1 MTLSD
6 KAQKGMMMMTS
17 MMKLINALNAL
28 VAALQEIA
36 GEETKAETEKFVE
49 IYTPPELEEP
59 PAQET
64 KTSAEP
70 AAVTLDAVKAVLV
83 EKSRMGF
90 KAEVKAL
97 VKKYGADKISALQES
112 QYAAVLKEAEQI
124 GK

>member
-1 MTLSD
+1 MTP
-6 KAQKGMMMMTS
+6 

-28 VAALQEIA
+28 ITALQEIA
-36 GEETKAETEKFVE
+36 GEETKIEMGQFVE
-49 IYTPPELEEP
+49 IYTPPELEKP

-64 KTSAEP
+64 KVSAEP
-70 AAVTLDAVKAVLV
+70 TTVTLDAVKAVLV

-97 VKKYGADKISALQES
+97 VKKHGADKISALQES

>member
-1 MTLSD
+1 MTP
-6 KAQKGMMMMTS
+6 

-28 VAALQEIA
+28 ITALQEIA
-36 GEETKAETEKFVE
+36 GEETKIEMGQFVE

-59 PAQET
+59 PAHET
-64 KTSAEP
+64 KVSVEP
-70 AAVTLDAVKAVLV
+70 EKVTLDAVKAVLV

>member
-1 MTLSD
+1 
-6 KAQKGMMMMTS
+6 MTS

-28 VAALQEIA
+28 ITALQEIA
-36 GEETKAETEKFVE
+36 GEETKIEMGQFVE

-59 PAQET
+59 TAQET
-64 KTSAEP
+64 KVSAEP
-70 AAVTLDAVKAVLV
+70 TTVTLDAVKAVLV

>member
-1 MTLSD
+1 
-6 KAQKGMMMMTS
+6 MTS
-17 MMKLINALNAL
+17 MMKLINALNTL
-28 VAALQEIA
+28 VTALQEIA
-36 GEETKAETEKFVE
+36 GEETKIETGQFVE

-59 PAQET
+59 AAQET
-64 KTSAEP
+64 KTSV
-70 AAVTLDAVKAVLV
+70 AVTLDAVKAVLV

-97 VKKYGADKISALQES
+97 VKKHGADKISALQES

>member
-1 MTLSD
+1 
-6 KAQKGMMMMTS
+6 MTS

-36 GEETKAETEKFVE
+36 GEETKIEMGQFVE

-59 PAQET
+59 PVQET

-70 AAVTLDAVKAVLV
+70 TTVTLDAVKAVLV

-97 VKKYGADKISALQES
+97 VKKHGADKISALQES

>member
-1 MTLSD
+1 MTP
-6 KAQKGMMMMTS
+6 

-28 VAALQEIA
+28 ITALQEIA

-59 PAQET
+59 AAQLTET
-64 KTSAEP
+64 KTSAGP
-70 AAVTLDAVKAVLV
+70 ATVTLDAVKAVLV

>member
-1 MTLSD
+1 
-6 KAQKGMMMMTS
+6 MTS

-28 VAALQEIA
+28 ITALQEIA
-36 GEETKAETEKFVE
+36 GEETKIEMGQFVE

-59 PAQET
+59 PAQES
-64 KTSAEP
+64 KVSAEP
-70 AAVTLDAVKAVLV
+70 EKVTLDAVKAVLV

-97 VKKYGADKISALQES
+97 VKKYGADKISALQKS

>member
-1 MTLSD
+1 MTP
-6 KAQKGMMMMTS
+6 

-28 VAALQEIA
+28 ITALQEIA
-36 GEETKAETEKFVE
+36 GEETKIEMGQFVE
-49 IYTPPELEEP
+49 IYTLPELEEP

-70 AAVTLDAVKAVLV
+70 PAVTLDAVKSVLV

-97 VKKYGADKISALQES
+97 VKKYGADKISALQKS

>member
-1 MTLSD
+1 MTP
-6 KAQKGMMMMTS
+6 

-36 GEETKAETEKFVE
+36 GEETKIEMGQFVE

-59 PAQET
+59 SAQPAET
-64 KTSAEP
+64 KASAEP
-70 AAVTLDAVKAVLV
+70 EKVTLDAVKAVLV

-97 VKKYGADKISALQES
+97 VKKHGADKISALQES